1 MPLDP
6 TQFLGLSSPG
16 PSRADALL
24 LPLPIEKTVSYG
36 TGTAGGP
43 RAILEASLKIETFDE
58 ETLVEFAEAPRVHTL
73 PAVSADGSIE
83 DCLARIRD
91 HVRTLRGKFV
101 LALGGEH
108 TVTYGVVAGL
118 VAPTKPRPAVAPVR
132 DQRSRLCG

>member
-6 TQFLGLSSPG
+6 TQFLGLPSPG
-16 PSRADALL
+16 QSRADALL

-43 RAILEASLKIETFDE
+43 QAILDASLKIETFDE

-73 PAVSADGSIE
+73 PPVSAEGSIE
-83 DCLARIRD
+83 ECLDRIRD
-91 HVRTLRGKFV
+91 CVRPLRGKFV

-108 TVTYGVVAGL
+108 TVTGSWPG
-118 VAPTKPRPAVAPVR
+118 
-132 DQRSRLCG
+132 